1 MASGALNAERDRIQR
16 EIEELERNLG
26 LAAAAST
33 DVSFS
38 ESENEGSE
46 LEQDEGTDGGA
57 QPPIGM
63 SAAEL
68 SAEREKIQREI
79 EELERSLGPAAA
91 CMDVSPLGSQ
101 EEDSEEDEEADGRF
115 VMDMGGADG
124 EEEEDLGLPEDS
136 ETCLQINLVYQ
147 EVIEEKLQ
155 ELEVLLAENR
165 EQQNEILSQLSVSQ
179 ADKTDGTKL
188 PPSNQFLGHFLKPYF
203 KDKTTGLGPPPNPDT
218 REKMAQGIKSFEDLG
233 VRKWK
238 SWEKALLRSS
248 VVSDSLRR
256 LLQPKLSRVEY
267 LTQKME
273 KANGMEKQILE
284 KQISQTEKEIED
296 ISRMP
301 DDELIGNREQE
312 HDWEKISNIDFE
324 GLCKPEELRKY
335 WQNHLHME
343 INKKKWSDEELE
355 RLKEIAANHNHTNWD
370 KIAEELGTNRR
381 PFMCLQMYQL
391 FINTELKKKYFTK
404 EEDQVL
410 TELVEK
416 MRIGSHIPYTKIS
429 YFMEGREAAQLIHR
443 YTHSCDPALKRG
455 PWSSEE
461 DALLIKAV
469 AEYGP
474 REWWK
479 IQAKVPG
486 RTDAQCRDRYMNC
499 LSEDVKKGKW
509 CSEEE
514 TLFIDLVNKHGV
526 GRWAKIASEIPNRTD
541 SQCLHKWNTLT
552 KPKKRRQKLKEV
564 RSSRLGRKRIK
575 NIGKLKRKA
584 SLLKKDML
592 SSSDSEE
599 MELSDSV
606 EEGSGTEN
614 DDDSESES
622 EEEEKEEY
630 TMPSIDLWI
639 PVGPDI
645 PELPRSKRPARKRAP
660 TPTPT
665 APLNPDAALPSPEAQ
680 AQSGP
685 ADRRKNMVPP
695 RSTAV
700 ASERSTVLKGP
711 GYLANRNL
719 NSSSPAELTTTVSQ
733 TGNKILKLTFTE
745 VRKLLRPKSKLQEKT
760 GKKKKGVE
768 KQKTTRAFVSHL
780 QSNNLNQKLM
790 MAVTPWME
798 NVLMP
803 KGRCKRT
810 EADVI
815 RERAEKIG
823 LATTPVFTLF
833 ITMFQI
839 DAEGCRKVIEERA
852 KRFNAERCKK
862 VGQDRAK
869 RIETEGC
876 IQDRTRRGTP
886 NYNSVQNNSGPLIR
900 PTASSVRT
908 VAQVLYEKRLKE
920 ARMKKRAA
928 PHTSILL
935 MPSMIVP
942 QTVVIQQPLIQVTPE
957 QHNPSPVIPT
967 EVTAEKPN
975 ASGGGE
981 TGKTAGD
988 KPAKIPP
995 RKRQRTSKTKHPEGD
1010 SSTHSTNPI
1019 QIPASNT
1026 VSSNP
1031 IQIRASN
1038 TVSSNPIQIPD
1049 SNTVSSNPIQIPAS
1063 NTVSSNPIQ
1072 IPDSNTVSSNPI
1084 QIPAS
1089 NTVSSNPIQ
1098 IPGAAPSP
1106 MTISWI
1112 LTPQGLVP
1120 VATQA
1125 PIAMQAQNAPQ
1136 SPVVVPLNQQA
1147 TQQSLAT
1154 DTPKRQ
1160 PNIASSTTSPALPKA
1175 SGAKVNPVVC
1185 SAAPG
1190 SITNVVTAAGQ
1201 VLNPVSL
1208 VSTPSIYPLPT
1219 SSAVGTATVQTCG
1232 TIPSSPGQIQIN
1244 RSAVTGLVQ
1253 PNFQVRPLLSNLQG
1267 FRLVRVVWPTGQ
1279 GTVSNLPARTG
1290 FPSNQVQQVSTAQSA
1305 QIPVRVVQQPHPS
1318 GLPASQTPAV
1328 ANSSCCPPGSP
1339 NASTAKANKIS
1350 VDLNLM
1356 FQEDEA
1362 LVKEWLRRKGGVR
1375 LPKLNVAL
1383 PYLPP
1388 SVFNLTAL
1396 LQLLGQKK
1404 SLEEKASILVSG
1416 AGHED
1421 GRSETQV
1428 DAIRSLVAEKLDNNP
1443 AYLLL
1448 KARFLACFT
1457 LPAFLATVPPVSAST
1472 TAPEFLDGT
1481 DFKTKSQDRRGA
1493 GPAKSPRP
1501 QGPMEGCLETA
1512 PSNINEESTGESS
1525 SLLGSDGVVASE
1537 FIGMRTR
1544 RSTRLKKRM

>member
-1 MASGALNAERDRIQR
+1 MASGDLNAERDRIQR

-38 ESENEGSE
+38 ESENEDSE
-46 LEQDEGTDGGA
+46 LEQDEVTDGGA

-101 EEDSEEDEEADGRF
+101 EEDSEEDGEADGRF

-203 KDKTTGLGPPPNPDT
+203 KDKMTGLGPPPNPDT
-218 REKMAQGIKSFEDLG
+218 REKKAQGIKSFEDLG

-301 DDELIGNREQE
+301 DEELIGNREQE

-370 KIAEELGTNRR
+370 KIAQELGTNRR

-469 AEYGP
+469 AEYGT

-479 IQAKVPG
+479 IQAEVPG

-514 TLFIDLVNKHGV
+514 TLFIDLVNKYGV

-564 RSSRLGRKRIK
+564 RASRLGRKRSK

-584 SLLKKDML
+584 SLLKKGML
-592 SSSDSEE
+592 LSSDSEE

-606 EEGSGTEN
+606 EEGSGSKN
-614 DDDSESES
+614 DDDSELE

-639 PVGPDI
+639 PVSPDI
-645 PELPRSKRPARKRAP
+645 PKLPRSKRPARKRAP

-680 AQSGP
+680 PQSGP
-685 ADRRKNMVPP
+685 AHGRKNKVPP

-719 NSSSPAELTTTVSQ
+719 NTSSPAEVTT
-733 TGNKILKLTFTE
+733 
-745 VRKLLRPKSKLQEKT
+745 T

-780 QSNNLNQKLM
+780 QSNTLNQKLM

-798 NVLMP
+798 DVLMP

-852 KRFNAERCKK
+852 KR
-862 VGQDRAK
+862 
-869 RIETEGC
+869 
-876 IQDRTRRGTP
+876 
-886 NYNSVQNNSGPLIR
+886 
-900 PTASSVRT
+900 VRE
-908 VAQVLYEKRLKE
+908 VRK
-920 ARMKKRAA
+920 
-928 PHTSILL
+928 
-935 MPSMIVP
+935 
-942 QTVVIQQPLIQVTPE
+942 QQ
-957 QHNPSPVIPT
+957 
-967 EVTAEKPN
+967 N
-975 ASGGGE
+975 AS
-981 TGKTAGD
+981 
-988 KPAKIPP
+988 
-995 RKRQRTSKTKHPEGD
+995 
-1010 SSTHSTNPI
+1010 
-1019 QIPASNT
+1019 
-1026 VSSNP
+1026 
-1031 IQIRASN
+1031 
-1038 TVSSNPIQIPD
+1038 
-1049 SNTVSSNPIQIPAS
+1049 
-1063 NTVSSNPIQ
+1063 
-1072 IPDSNTVSSNPI
+1072 
-1084 QIPAS
+1084 
-1089 NTVSSNPIQ
+1089 
-1098 IPGAAPSP
+1098 
-1106 MTISWI
+1106 
-1112 LTPQGLVP
+1112 
-1120 VATQA
+1120 
-1125 PIAMQAQNAPQ
+1125 
-1136 SPVVVPLNQQA
+1136 
-1147 TQQSLAT
+1147 
-1154 DTPKRQ
+1154 
-1160 PNIASSTTSPALPKA
+1160 
-1175 SGAKVNPVVC
+1175 
-1185 SAAPG
+1185 
-1190 SITNVVTAAGQ
+1190 
-1201 VLNPVSL
+1201 
-1208 VSTPSIYPLPT
+1208 
-1219 SSAVGTATVQTCG
+1219 
-1232 TIPSSPGQIQIN
+1232 
-1244 RSAVTGLVQ
+1244 
-1253 PNFQVRPLLSNLQG
+1253 
-1267 FRLVRVVWPTGQ
+1267 RL
-1279 GTVSNLPARTG
+1279 
-1290 FPSNQVQQVSTAQSA
+1290 
-1305 QIPVRVVQQPHPS
+1305 
-1318 GLPASQTPAV
+1318 
-1328 ANSSCCPPGSP
+1328 
-1339 NASTAKANKIS
+1339 
-1350 VDLNLM
+1350 
-1356 FQEDEA
+1356 
-1362 LVKEWLRRKGGVR
+1362 
-1375 LPKLNVAL
+1375 L
-1383 PYLPP
+1383 PY
-1388 SVFNLTAL
+1388 
-1396 LQLLGQKK
+1396 
-1404 SLEEKASILVSG
+1404 
-1416 AGHED
+1416 
-1421 GRSETQV
+1421 
-1428 DAIRSLVAEKLDNNP
+1428 
-1443 AYLLL
+1443 
-1448 KARFLACFT
+1448 
-1457 LPAFLATVPPVSAST
+1457 
-1472 TAPEFLDGT
+1472 DGT
-1481 DFKTKSQDRRGA
+1481 R
-1493 GPAKSPRP
+1493 
-1501 QGPMEGCLETA
+1501 LETV
-1512 PSNINEESTGESS
+1512 TQYKY
-1525 SLLGSDGVVASE
+1525 LGLGLECVLHFE
-1537 FIGMRTR
+1537 
-1544 RSTRLKKRM
+1544 

>member
-1 MASGALNAERDRIQR
+1 MASGDLNAEREKIQW

-26 LAAAAST
+26 QAAAASV

-38 ESENEGSE
+38 ESENDDSD
-46 LEQDEGTDGGA
+46 LEQDESTNCGG
-57 QPPIGM
+57 QPPTGM

-101 EEDSEEDEEADGRF
+101 EEDSEEDEEADGRL
-115 VMDMGGADG
+115 VVDTGGADG
-124 EEEEDLGLPEDS
+124 EEEDLGLPEDT

-155 ELEVLLAENR
+155 ELEMLLAENR
-165 EQQNEILSQLSVSQ
+165 EQQNEILSQVSASQ
-179 ADKTDGTKL
+179 ADRTDGTKL
-188 PPSNQFLGHFLKPYF
+188 PPSNLFLGHFLKPYF

-218 REKMAQGIKSFEDLG
+218 KEKMAQGIKSFEDLG

-238 SWEKALLRSS
+238 AWEKALLRSS

-273 KANGMEKQILE
+273 KASGMEKQILE
-284 KQISQTEKEIED
+284 KQIDEAEKEIED

-301 DDELIGNREQE
+301 DEELIGGREQE
-312 HDWEKISNIDFE
+312 HDWEKIANIDFE

-335 WQNHLHME
+335 WQNHLHMD

-391 FINTELKKKYFTK
+391 FINTELRKRCFTK
-404 EEDQVL
+404 EEDKVL
-410 TELVEK
+410 MELVEK

-455 PWSSEE
+455 SWSSEE

-469 AEYGP
+469 AKFGP

-479 IQAKVPG
+479 IRNEVPG

-509 CSEEE
+509 SSEEE

-526 GRWAKIASEIPNRTD
+526 GRWAKIASEIGNRTD

-552 KPKKRRQKLKEV
+552 KPKRRRWKVKEV
-564 RSSRLGRKRIK
+564 RASRLGTMKSK
-575 NIGKLKRKA
+575 TSKMKRKA
-584 SLLKKDML
+584 SLVGKGKL

-606 EEGSGTEN
+606 EELSGSEGDDETE
-614 DDDSESES
+614 EE

-630 TMPSIDLWI
+630 CMPSIDLWI
-639 PVGPDI
+639 PVGPKI
-645 PELPRSKRPARKRAP
+645 PEGTRSKRPARKTAAP
-660 TPTPT
+660 
-665 APLNPDAALPSPEAQ
+665 PSPEAQ
-680 AQSGP
+680 PQSGT
-685 ADRRKNMVPP
+685 AHGRRNRAPS

-700 ASERSTVLKGP
+700 SSEGSAVLKGP

-719 NSSSPAELTTTVSQ
+719 NTSSAAELAAMISQ
-733 TGNKILKLTFTE
+733 TGNKILKFSFTE
-745 VRKLLRPKSKLQEKT
+745 VRKLLRPKCTLQEKT
-760 GKKKKGVE
+760 GTKKGVV
-768 KQKTTRAFVSHL
+768 KQKTTRTFVSNL
-780 QSNNLNQKLM
+780 QSKNLNQKLM
-790 MAVTPWME
+790 MAVTPWMG
-798 NVLMP
+798 NLLMP
-803 KGRCKRT
+803 LNNGRCKRT

-823 LATTPVFTLF
+823 LATTPVFTLL

-852 KRFNAERCKK
+852 KRIKA
-862 VGQDRAK
+862 
-869 RIETEGC
+869 EGC
-876 IQDRTRRGTP
+876 QVIQERTRRGTP
-886 NYNSVQNNSGPLIR
+886 SYYNSVKNNRRPLIS
-900 PTASSVRT
+900 PTASCVRT
-908 VAQVLYEKRLKE
+908 VAQILYEKRLKE
-920 ARMKKRAA
+920 ARMRQRDS
-928 PHTSILL
+928 PRTSILL
-935 MPSMIVP
+935 MPSMVVP
-942 QTVVIQQPLIQVTPE
+942 QTVVIQQPLTQVTPE
-957 QHNPSPVIPT
+957 QHSPSPVIPT
-967 EVTAEKPN
+967 GVTAEKPN
-975 ASGGGE
+975 ACGGE
-981 TGKTAGD
+981 VTGKTAGD
-988 KPAKIPP
+988 KHGKKPP
-995 RKRQRTSKTKHPEGD
+995 RKRQRTSKTKPPEGD
-1010 SSTHSTNPI
+1010 SSTPSTNPI

-1031 IQIRASN
+1031 IQIPASN
-1038 TVSSNPIQIPD
+1038 TVFSNPIQIPV
-1049 SNTVSSNPIQIPAS
+1049 SNTVSSNPIQIPA
-1063 NTVSSNPIQ
+1063 
-1072 IPDSNTVSSNPI
+1072 SNTVSSNPI

-1098 IPGAAPSP
+1098 IPGATPSP
-1106 MTISWI
+1106 MTISWM

-1120 VATQA
+1120 VASQA

-1136 SPVVVPLNQQA
+1136 SAVVVHLNQQG
-1147 TQQSLAT
+1147 TLQSSAT
-1154 DTPKRQ
+1154 DTPKRY
-1160 PNIASSTTSPALPKA
+1160 IASTTTSPALPKP
-1175 SGAKVNPVVC
+1175 SGATVNPAIDI
-1185 SAAPG
+1185 AAHG

-1208 VSTPSIYPLPT
+1208 VSTPSSSPLPT
-1219 SSAVGTATVQTCG
+1219 SSAVGTATVQTSG
-1232 TIPSSPGQIQIN
+1232 TILSSPGQIQIN
-1244 RSAVTGLVQ
+1244 RSAVAGLVQ
-1253 PNFQVRPLLSNLQG
+1253 PNALQARPLLSNLQG
-1267 FRLVRVVWPTGQ
+1267 FRLVRVVWPADQ
-1279 GTVSNLPARTG
+1279 GTVSNLPVRTG
-1290 FPSNQVQQVSTAQSA
+1290 FPVNQVQQVSTAQSA
-1305 QIPVRVVQQPHPS
+1305 QIPVRVVHQPHPS
-1318 GLPASQTPAV
+1318 GLPPSHTPA
-1328 ANSSCCPPGSP
+1328 ASNSSCHPPGPPST
-1339 NASTAKANKIS
+1339 STAKADKVS

-1356 FQEDEA
+1356 FQEDED
-1362 LVKEWLRRKGGVR
+1362 LVKEWLRGKGGVS
-1375 LPKLNVAL
+1375 LPKLNVAV

-1388 SVFNLTAL
+1388 SVFNLTTL
-1396 LQLLGQKK
+1396 LRLLEQKK
-1404 SLEEKASILVSG
+1404 SLEEKASILISG
-1416 AGHED
+1416 AGRED

-1428 DAIRSLVAEKLDNNP
+1428 DAIRSLVAEKLENNP

-1457 LPAFLATVPPVSAST
+1457 LPAFLATVPPVSVTT
-1472 TAPEFLDGT
+1472 TAPKFQDDP
-1481 DFKTKSQDRRGA
+1481 DFKKKFRKSQDKQGA

-1501 QGPMEGCLETA
+1501 KGPMEGCLETA
-1512 PSNINEESTGESS
+1512 PSNIKEKSAGESS
-1525 SLLGSDGVVASE
+1525 ALLGTEGAAATE

-1544 RSTRLKKRM
+1544 RSTRLKKKNVEKEDGLQG

>member
-1 MASGALNAERDRIQR
+1 MASGDLNAERDRIQR

-38 ESENEGSE
+38 ESENEDSE
-46 LEQDEGTDGGA
+46 LEQDEVADGGA

-101 EEDSEEDEEADGRF
+101 EEDSEEDGEADGRF
-115 VMDMGGADG
+115 VMDM
-124 EEEEDLGLPEDS
+124 
-136 ETCLQINLVYQ
+136 INLVYQ

-267 LTQKME
+267 LTPKME

-301 DDELIGNREQE
+301 DEELIGNREQE

-469 AEYGP
+469 AEYGT

-479 IQAKVPG
+479 IQAEVPG

-552 KPKKRRQKLKEV
+552 KPK
-564 RSSRLGRKRIK
+564 
-575 NIGKLKRKA
+575 
-584 SLLKKDML
+584 
-592 SSSDSEE
+592 
-599 MELSDSV
+599 
-606 EEGSGTEN
+606 
-614 DDDSESES
+614 
-622 EEEEKEEY
+622 
-630 TMPSIDLWI
+630 
-639 PVGPDI
+639 
-645 PELPRSKRPARKRAP
+645 
-660 TPTPT
+660 
-665 APLNPDAALPSPEAQ
+665 
-680 AQSGP
+680 
-685 ADRRKNMVPP
+685 
-695 RSTAV
+695 
-700 ASERSTVLKGP
+700 
-711 GYLANRNL
+711 
-719 NSSSPAELTTTVSQ
+719 
-733 TGNKILKLTFTE
+733 
-745 VRKLLRPKSKLQEKT
+745 
-760 GKKKKGVE
+760 
-768 KQKTTRAFVSHL
+768 
-780 QSNNLNQKLM
+780 
-790 MAVTPWME
+790 
-798 NVLMP
+798 
-803 KGRCKRT
+803 
-810 EADVI
+810 
-815 RERAEKIG
+815 
-823 LATTPVFTLF
+823 
-833 ITMFQI
+833 MFQI

-862 VGQDRAK
+862 VGQERAK
-869 RIETEGC
+869 R
-876 IQDRTRRGTP
+876 
-886 NYNSVQNNSGPLIR
+886 NNSGPLIR

-928 PHTSILL
+928 PRTSILL

-988 KPAKIPP
+988 TPAKIPP
-995 RKRQRTSKTKHPEGD
+995 RKRQRTSKTKPPEGD
-1010 SSTHSTNPI
+1010 SSTPST
-1019 QIPASNT
+1019 
-1026 VSSNP
+1026 
-1031 IQIRASN
+1031 
-1038 TVSSNPIQIPD
+1038 
-1049 SNTVSSNPIQIPAS
+1049 
-1063 NTVSSNPIQ
+1063 
-1072 IPDSNTVSSNPI
+1072 NPI

-1136 SPVVVPLNQQA
+1136 SPVVVPLNQQG
-1147 TQQSLAT
+1147 
-1154 DTPKRQ
+1154 P
-1160 PNIASSTTSPALPKA
+1160 
-1175 SGAKVNPVVC
+1175 
-1185 SAAPG
+1185 
-1190 SITNVVTAAGQ
+1190 
-1201 VLNPVSL
+1201 
-1208 VSTPSIYPLPT
+1208 
-1219 SSAVGTATVQTCG
+1219 
-1232 TIPSSPGQIQIN
+1232 
-1244 RSAVTGLVQ
+1244 
-1253 PNFQVRPLLSNLQG
+1253 
-1267 FRLVRVVWPTGQ
+1267 
-1279 GTVSNLPARTG
+1279 
-1290 FPSNQVQQVSTAQSA
+1290 
-1305 QIPVRVVQQPHPS
+1305 
-1318 GLPASQTPAV
+1318 
-1328 ANSSCCPPGSP
+1328 P

-1350 VDLNLM
+1350 VDLNLV

-1362 LVKEWLRRKGGVR
+1362 LVKEWLRGKGGVR

-1428 DAIRSLVAEKLDNNP
+1428 DAIRSLVAEKLNNNP

-1481 DFKTKSQDRRGA
+1481 DFKTKSQDRPGA

-1512 PSNINEESTGESS
+1512 PSNINEVCSTRSTKKIS
-1525 SLLGSDGVVASE
+1525 KIAYKNGVVIVTCPGCKKHHIIADNLGWFSDLE
-1537 FIGMRTR
+1537 GKKNIEEILAAKGEKVR
-1544 RSTRLKKRM
+1544 RVSGDEALELTLEDLESMQQDRQREEEPQPTAQPEEKDKT